1 MQIFNRVEQMSQ
13 YTFPDPELSD
23 DEGLVAVGG
32 DLSIAC
38 LLSAYRQGIFPWF
51 NEGDP
56 YLWFSPNPRAVLF
69 PKKVYVSTSLKKRM
83 KKYDVNVTIN
93 TQFEKVIQACRLPR
107 EPLVDT
113 SQNDTSHT
121 WITDEMADA
130 YIAMHTSGHALSVE
144 TWYGQELV
152 GGIYGVFIGQM
163 FFGESMFSTKPNASK
178 IALVTL
184 CQEFSDKI
192 QLIDCQMKTDHIM
205 RMGAEIMPRKQ
216 FLNLVKRWV

>member
-1 MQIFNRVEQMSQ
+1 MSH

-32 DLSIAC
+32 DLSVAC
-38 LLSAYRQGIFPWF
+38 LLSAYKQGIFPWF

-69 PKKVYVSTSLKKRM
+69 PKKVYVSKSLKKRM
-83 KKYDVNVTIN
+83 NRWDVAVTIN
-93 TQFEKVIQACRLPR
+93 TQFEQVINACRLPR
-107 EPLVDT
+107 EPLIDTNGNDT
-113 SQNDTSHT
+113 SQT
-121 WITDEMADA
+121 WITDEMRDA
-130 YIAMHTSGHALSVE
+130 YIAMHKNGHALSVE
-144 TWYGQELV
+144 TWYRQELV
-152 GGIYGVFIGQM
+152 GGIYGILIGQM
-163 FFGESMFSTKPNASK
+163 FFGESMFSSQANASK

-184 CQEFSDKI
+184 CQHFADKI

-216 FLNLVKRWV
+216 FLKLVKQWV